1 LLLLLTQ
8 SVSTVQVVLQALLEA
23 HMYAPQLEVET
34 VPVEQVPPL
43 PEQNP
48 VLTAELEHEG
58 PLHTTWPYC
67 RHAPVPS
74 HLPVLPQGGVGVQP
88 DGLCGSVVPAGTYE
102 QLPAWL
108 MSTLQE

>member
-1 LLLLLTQ
+1 M
-8 SVSTVQVVLQALLEA
+8 STVQAVLQALLEA

-48 VLTAELEHEG
+48 VMTAEPEHEG
-58 PLHTTWPYC
+58 PLHITLPNCW
-67 RHAPVPS
+67 HAPRPS
-74 HLPVLPQGGVGVQP
+74 HLPVLPQGGVAVQP
-88 DGLCGSVVPAGTYE
+88 DGLCGSAVPAGTNE

-108 MSTLQE
+108 KSTLQE